1 LQKFVYELMAEHKLP
16 HMPTPTIA
24 VVDDDQDILD
34 LVRTMLEMEGH
45 QVITFHS
52 GLTALKGLG
61 ASSPNLI
68 ILDIKMPEMDGMELL
83 RQLRLKSEVPVIFL
97 TGKVDE
103 VDELLALKLGADDFI
118 RKPFSQRVLV
128 ERVRTV
134 LRRFRSTGAAGE
146 SESGNS
152 VMERGDLRM
161 DQDRHSCRWKGKEV
175 VLTVT
180 EFRLLE
186 ALATRPGVI
195 KSRDALMDAAYE
207 DQVYVDDR
215 TIDSHMKRLRKKFRD
230 ADDKFDRIETLYGV
244 GYRFKDT

>member
-1 LQKFVYELMAEHKLP
+1 MYQPMAEQKSS
-16 HMPTPTIA
+16 HMPSSTIA

-34 LVRTMLEMEGH
+34 LVRTMLETEGH

-52 GLTALKGLG
+52 SLTALEGVG
-61 ASSPNLI
+61 ARSLNLI
-68 ILDIKMPEMDGMELL
+68 ILDIKMPEIDGMELL
-83 RQLRLKSEVPVIFL
+83 RRLRRKSQVPVIFL
-97 TGKVDE
+97 TGKSDE
-103 VDELLALKLGADDFI
+103 VDELLALRLGADDFI

-134 LRRFRSTGAAGE
+134 LRRFRAGDPGE
-146 SESGNS
+146 SEAGTGA
-152 VMERGDLRM
+152 MERGYLRL
-161 DQDRHSCRWKGKEV
+161 DPERHSCRWKGNEV

-195 KSRDALMDAAYE
+195 KSRDALMDSAYE

-215 TIDSHMKRLRKKFRD
+215 TIDSHIKRLRKKFREV
-230 ADDKFDRIETLYGV
+230 DDSFDRIETLYGV
-244 GYRFKDT
+244 GYRFKET